1 MKKTAFVLHPLS
13 KSYAFNPEHPFDP
26 IRLRLSVDLLVRSGA
41 LHRAD
46 IVVPEL
52 ATKEQLYRVHVR
64 EFVDTVEAE
73 TGDLD
78 RYGLN
83 TEDTPAFANM
93 HEVTSAVVG
102 GTIHAVELVM
112 SGQVEH
118 AMHMAGGLHHA
129 MRDKASGFCI
139 YNDAAA
145 AIAHAKDKY
154 NARVLYIDT
163 DVHHGDGVQW
173 IFYDDPDVCT
183 YSIHET
189 GKFLY
194 PGTGFAHERGDGAG
208 FGTSINVPMEPYTE
222 DESWMACFEESL
234 RRVVAQFKPDLIV
247 SQHGCDAHILDPLSH
262 VACSMAI
269 FARMPRLIHALAHEY
284 CAGRWVAVGGG
295 GYDWWRVVP
304 RAWSLVWLEMTDHPI
319 ATQIAADGNADVA
332 ADWIEAWQDQ
342 SPVALEKTW
351 LDDTRD
357 WAPMPRRDEITK
369 KNAETMQLALLYC

>member
-1 MKKTAFVLHPLS
+1 
-13 KSYAFNPEHPFDP
+13 
-26 IRLRLSVDLLVRSGA
+26 
-41 LHRAD
+41 
-46 IVVPEL
+46 
-52 ATKEQLYRVHVR
+52 
-64 EFVDTVEAE
+64 
-73 TGDLD
+73 
-78 RYGLN
+78 
-83 TEDTPAFANM
+83 M

-222 DESWMACFEESL
+222 DESWMACFEQSL

-319 ATQIAADGNADVA
+319 AAQIAADGNADVA
-332 ADWIEAWQDQ
+332 ADWIEAWQEQ

-351 LDDTRD
+351 LDDTRA
-357 WAPMPRRDEITK
+357 WAPIPRRDEITK

>member
-1 MKKTAFVLHPLS
+1 F
-13 KSYAFNPEHPFDP
+13 
-26 IRLRLSVDLLVRSGA
+26 
-41 LHRAD
+41 
-46 IVVPEL
+46 
-52 ATKEQLYRVHVR
+52 EQ
-64 EFVDTVEAE
+64 
-73 TGDLD
+73 
-78 RYGLN
+78 
-83 TEDTPAFANM
+83 
-93 HEVTSAVVG
+93 
-102 GTIHAVELVM
+102 
-112 SGQVEH
+112 
-118 AMHMAGGLHHA
+118 
-129 MRDKASGFCI
+129 
-139 YNDAAA
+139 
-145 AIAHAKDKY
+145 
-154 NARVLYIDT
+154 
-163 DVHHGDGVQW
+163 
-173 IFYDDPDVCT
+173 
-183 YSIHET
+183 
-189 GKFLY
+189 
-194 PGTGFAHERGDGAG
+194 
-208 FGTSINVPMEPYTE
+208 
-222 DESWMACFEESL
+222 SL

-319 ATQIAADGNADVA
+319 AAQIAADGNADVA